1 MTRWRWLTV
10 ALCLWWFYRIDA
22 ASLVIVPDGGL
33 TDARLCESLAAQY
46 GYLVLPLES
55 RDEYRPDGKR
65 AFRVSRV
72 VVDLVKLLIAI
83 RAGGWGF
90 GS

>member
-65 AFRVSRV
+65 AGRWQ
-72 VVDLVKLLIAI
+72 IACFCGPESL
-83 RAGGWGF
+83 RQPVAPR
-90 GS
+90 